1 MSPQA
6 ELRIIVTPMSVDRVQ
21 LLANDDDGEIIG
33 LELYQKLI
41 HEIQHF
47 THRANQIL
55 RGFSCA
61 PTVDDLQMGE
71 VRQTEE
77 V

>member
-1 MSPQA
+1 MSSFT
-6 ELRIIVTPMSVDRVQ
+6 ELRIIVTPTYVDKVQ
-21 LLANDDDGEIIG
+21 LLANDDDGEMIG

-55 RGFSCA
+55 RCA
-61 PTVDDLQMGE
+61 PTVDDGHKGE
-71 VRQTEE
+71 VCQTEE
-77 V
+77 AV